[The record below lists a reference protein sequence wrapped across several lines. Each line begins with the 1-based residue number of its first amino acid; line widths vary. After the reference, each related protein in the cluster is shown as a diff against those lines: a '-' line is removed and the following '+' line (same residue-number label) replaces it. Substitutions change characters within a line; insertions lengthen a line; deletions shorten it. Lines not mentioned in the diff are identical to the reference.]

1 MTKDEIIKTIQRI
14 LKTDVDLRFL
24 LQLKKVDLETLLA
37 CIRGE
42 RNR

>member
-24 LQLKKVDLETLLA
+24 LQLKKADLEILLA

-42 RNR
+42 LNR